1 MYLGGSAT
9 KGEGNLTGAGT
20 IYVHFPEHAASP
32 EVLVDAGS
40 GAYGVDPWKAAAAD
54 TEWRAEQA
62 EFLDL
67 ASAADTEAIDQ
78 DQ

>member
-1 MYLGGSAT
+1 
-9 KGEGNLTGAGT
+9 LTGAGT
-20 IYVHFPEHAASP
+20 IYVIFPEPAAP
-32 EVLVDAGS
+32 TEVVVDAGS
-40 GAYGVDPWKAAAAD
+40 GAYGVDPWKAAASD
-54 TEWRAEQA
+54 IEWRAEQS